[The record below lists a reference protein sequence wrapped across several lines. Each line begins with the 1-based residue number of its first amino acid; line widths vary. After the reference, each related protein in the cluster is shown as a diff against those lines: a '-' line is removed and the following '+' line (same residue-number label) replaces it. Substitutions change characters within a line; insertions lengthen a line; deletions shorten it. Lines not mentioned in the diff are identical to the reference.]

1 MNRHTLY
8 FYTPEAHSP
17 KIHCHFVPNERLR
30 QQIAIAYRG
39 HRSEVDKHIQHF
51 QSATNCFNAHRQ
63 HSVPLN
69 LNALKNKPLITTCI
83 LNAATQRFHALK
95 PMSLSGNYHALP
107 QVLRRGE
114 EQSYHSPHFY
124 SPQNIHLR
132 AKDLP
137 NWFDEIVITFR
148 SNVRYREDYIHHYNL
163 TEHVV
168 NTNKNI
174 IDTCDTLANK
184 VICATEKGTKR
195 SDAKMKLMHFLIYL
209 HTHRQGNWCLKTP
222 TQISNAL
229 GLSSASLSSM
239 LKELVDIHEISLIS
253 VPMTSSKIIQFST
266 LPSNTDINIGSS
278 LMQHITTIK
287 HLEKTYLQVI
297 HHSKL
302 PDIRQE
308 AIRQLS
314 LMKYG

>member
-17 KIHCHFVPNERLR
+17 EIHCHFVPNEQLR
-30 QQIAIAYRG
+30 QQITIAHRG
-39 HRSEVDKHIQHF
+39 HRTEVDRHIQHF

-63 HSVPLN
+63 HSVPLS
-69 LNALKNKPLITTCI
+69 LDALKNKPFITTCI
-83 LNAATQRFHALK
+83 LNAATQRFHSLK
-95 PMSLSGNYHALP
+95 QMPPLKSHHSLP
-107 QVLRRGE
+107 QVLKKGE
-114 EQSYHSPHFY
+114 GQSYHSPHLY

-137 NWFDEIVITFR
+137 NWFDEVVITFR
-148 SNVRYREDYIHHYNL
+148 SNVRYREDYIHHCNL

-168 NTNKNI
+168 GANKNI
-174 IDTCDTLANK
+174 IDACDTLANK
-184 VICATEKGTKR
+184 VISATPKERKR
-195 SDAKMKLMHFLIYL
+195 SDAKMKLMHLLIYL
-209 HTHRQGNWCLKTP
+209 HTHRQENWCLKTP

-253 VPMTSSKIIQFST
+253 VPMTSSKIIQFLT
-266 LPSNTDINIGSS
+266 LPSNTDINIGLS
-278 LMQHITTIK
+278 LMQHIATIK
-287 HLEKTYLQVI
+287 YLEKTYLQVI

-302 PDIRQE
+302 PNIRQE

>member
-8 FYTPEAHSP
+8 FYTPEAPSP
-17 KIHCHFVPNERLR
+17 EIHCHFVPNEQLR
-30 QQIAIAYRG
+30 QQIAIARRM
-39 HRSEVDKHIQHF
+39 HRAEVDKFTQ
-51 QSATNCFNAHRQ
+51 TNCLKTCTTDDHQ
-63 HSVPLN
+63 HLN
-69 LNALKNKPLITTCI
+69 IDTLKHKPFITTCI
-83 LNAATQRFHALK
+83 LNAAAQYFHLLK
-95 PMSLSGNYHALP
+95 PMLP
-107 QVLRRGE
+107 LGPPP
-114 EQSYHSPHFY
+114 S
-124 SPQNIHLR
+124 LR
-132 AKDLP
+132 AKELP

-148 SNVRYREDYIHHYNL
+148 SNIRYREDYIHHCNL

-168 NTNKNI
+168 GANKNI
-174 IDTCDTLANK
+174 IAACDTLANK
-184 VICATEKGTKR
+184 VISATPKERKR
-195 SDAKMKLMHFLIYL
+195 SDAKMKLMHLLIYL
-209 HTHRQGNWCLKTP
+209 HTHRQENWCLKTP

-266 LPSNTDINIGSS
+266 LPSNTDINIELS
-278 LMQHITTIK
+278 LMQHIATIK
-287 HLEKTYLQVI
+287 YLEKTYLQVI